1 MLSATTSSFSQQQ
14 QDHML
19 EKHDPRA
26 TSSREGI
33 HGTSMSRRR
42 LGLGTAAC
50 LVLLL
55 LQIVLTRI
63 LLAAVQVTDG
73 GGAVVCVKTQHH
85 SGTGARPQ
93 GVEPAG
99 TSSPLAPVPGDRE
112 KNQSTNKGESLQKM
126 PKNGVVLSCGN
137 GAPTLEAGPGG
148 RFSSEELD
156 KFDLEDPRVS
166 RLQLVDAVKRFR
178 KRVKQLDEMNAQL
191 TAQVLQA
198 TETQQITGGA
208 ASSSKSA
215 GGTTSTSTSAG
226 SNSSKTLL
234 LGGKKGGGGLAK
246 QKGAAPCGGNKTDQ
260 FLRPSAIPDK
270 SVAPCATAWER
281 VAPSRDA
288 GFENGTRYAGPCDV
302 AAVDGNIT
310 KKYDVW
316 RCPETA
322 TRGHF
327 FVRNL
332 RCQEGNVTFSNDA
345 AYVQRV
351 KKLVGSDEFEFYL
364 LGPELHA
371 LTDPSGFRVLGD
383 CQYQLLY
390 NVTTP
395 GRYRAELWM
404 QRERWRGISEAEP
417 RKWIAG
423 NNDDVLGSQV
433 FIDLGTSGAAAE
445 GGASTTSTTGAADVL
460 AAGTAQQQLPRC
472 DLKKNPGDF
481 GFGRWVFRG
490 NGTAGDAKLAAYRP
504 EMVARENL
512 GTFKDHYV
520 WEPRNCHLPYLP
532 GDRAAQC
539 LQGKGILVVGDS
551 HARTLYNALVSHVC
565 GPKGPLG
572 GWHSNSCLEGN
583 GLPDRCKNIKLCVQ
597 HDVFNTQLA
606 QTPEKSNL
614 QNFDLVI
621 AGMGQHSSAGNSRW
635 KTAKYVETVSA
646 RGAGFAAAVKKF
658 GKPIY
663 WHDLND
669 FPFRNDG
676 FVRGFQDRRGHSF
689 MRLWNTYAAEEMDKR
704 HIPVLPAFP
713 SSQAWQRQTD
723 AHMPLPVLQASVAQF
738 IWNVLGCS
746 T

>member
-1 MLSATTSSFSQQQ
+1 MSATTSSFRQQQ

-19 EKHDPRA
+19 EKHEPHA
-26 TSSREGI
+26 TSSREQEDTHVGA
-33 HGTSMSRRR
+33 SMSRRR
-42 LGLGTAAC
+42 LSLGTAAC

-55 LQIVLTRI
+55 LQIGLTRI

-85 SGTGARPQ
+85 DPGTSSARPQ
-93 GVEPAG
+93 GVELQPAG
-99 TSSPLAPVPGDRE
+99 PSTSPSVPVVRGDRE
-112 KNQSTNKGESLQKM
+112 KNQSTNKNVESLQKI
-126 PKNGVVLSCGN
+126 PKKGVVLSCGN

-166 RLQLVDAVKRFR
+166 RFQLVDTVKRFR

-198 TETQQITGGA
+198 TETQKITGGA

-226 SNSSKTLL
+226 SKSSKTSL
-234 LGGKKGGGGLAK
+234 LGGKKGGGGVTK
-246 QKGAAPCGGNKTDQ
+246 QKGAANDPCGGNANKTDQ

-288 GFENGTRYAGPCDV
+288 GFENDTRYAGPCDV

-332 RCQEGNVTFSNDA
+332 RCQEGSVTFSNDA

-423 NNDDVLGSQV
+423 NNDDVLGSRV
-433 FIDLGTSGAAAE
+433 FIDLGGTS
-445 GGASTTSTTGAADVL
+445 GAADVL

-490 NGTAGDAKLAAYRP
+490 NGTARDAKLAAYRP

-512 GTFKDHYV
+512 GAFKDHYV
-520 WEPRNCHLPYLP
+520 WEPRNCHLPYLA

-551 HARTLYNALVSHVC
+551 HARTLYNALVNHIC

-572 GWHSNSCLEGN
+572 GWASNSCLEGKN
-583 GLPDRCKNIKLCVQ
+583 LPDRCKNIKLCVQ
-597 HDVFNTQLA
+597 HDVFNTRLA
-606 QTPEKSNL
+606 QTPEQLNL

-621 AGMGQHSSAGNSRW
+621 AGMGQHASAGNSRW
-635 KTAKYVETVSA
+635 KTARYVETVSA

-689 MRLWNTYAAEEMDKR
+689 MRLWNTYAAEEMEKK
-704 HIPVLPAFP
+704 HIPALPAFP
-713 SSQAWQRQTD
+713 SSQAWQRHTD
-723 AHMPLPVLQASVAQF
+723 AHMPLPIVQASVAQF